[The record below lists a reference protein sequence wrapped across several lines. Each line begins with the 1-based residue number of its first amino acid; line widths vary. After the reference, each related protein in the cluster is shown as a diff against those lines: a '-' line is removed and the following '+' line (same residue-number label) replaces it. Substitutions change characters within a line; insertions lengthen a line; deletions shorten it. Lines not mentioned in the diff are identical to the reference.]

1 MPAIE
6 VLDIVLPE
14 AAHEEAWPCRVSR
27 RQQEMYMIGHQDI
40 GMHLACGL
48 DGILAGER
56 EIDHVVGIAC
66 EAGAS
71 IVTALDDV

>member
-1 MPAIE
+1 M
-6 VLDIVLPE
+6 
-14 AAHEEAWPCRVSR
+14 H
-27 RQQEMYMIGHQDI
+27 MIGHQDI